1 MSGIMLLFLAGF
13 TAFAFVVV
21 SVRNRQM
28 GKGLRA
34 ILLLVAIS
42 IAAYVGWIFLS
53 AALSKGR

>member
-53 AALSKGR
+53 AAL